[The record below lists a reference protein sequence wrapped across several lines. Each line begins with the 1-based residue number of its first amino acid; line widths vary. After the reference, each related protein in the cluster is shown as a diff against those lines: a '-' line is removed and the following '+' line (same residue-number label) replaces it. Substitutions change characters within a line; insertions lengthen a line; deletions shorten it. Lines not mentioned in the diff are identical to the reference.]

1 MLAGAYAFNQPSLY
15 CDWKDKMI
23 VPIDLS
29 KLCVEGSYCGSVNDD
44 CSNVTATPT
53 ASPTTN
59 TVSTGNGTATP
70 TASPTKHTKAT
81 PSPTAASTANGG
93 GGKSAVICF
102 LNCHYGAL
110 LILLNYYIIFD
121 IH

>member
-1 MLAGAYAFNQPSLY
+1 MFDAVVFNNMMCSQLYMLAGAYAFNQPSLY

-44 CSNVTATPT
+44 CSNV
-53 ASPTTN
+53 
-59 TVSTGNGTATP
+59 TATP